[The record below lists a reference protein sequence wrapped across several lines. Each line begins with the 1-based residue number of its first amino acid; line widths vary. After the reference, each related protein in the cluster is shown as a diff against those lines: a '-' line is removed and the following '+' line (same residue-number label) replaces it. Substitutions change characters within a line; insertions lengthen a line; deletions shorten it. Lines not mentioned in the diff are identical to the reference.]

1 MSINPIR
8 NDDLQAVLRRRESI
22 CQAAEQTPE
31 ADERDMLVTRL
42 EAYEN
47 PHDDFG
53 PADPIDVIK
62 LRMAQQGLTAR
73 DLEPYIGPFIGP
85 FIGPY
90 IGPSGWKLWC
100 KRSAIHRRR
109 VRPVNLPQ
117 RYPPWPHRR
126 WLGF

>member
-62 LRMAQQGLTAR
+62 LQKLFRSQVR
-73 DLEPYIGPFIGP
+73 DDGGC
-85 FIGPY
+85 G
-90 IGPSGWKLWC
+90 GHDGC
-100 KRSAIHRRR
+100 RR
-109 VRPVNLPQ
+109 Q
-117 RYPPWPHRR
+117 R
-126 WLGF
+126 G